1 MYFYRIEI
9 LFGHVRSIFLYLP
22 RSFRFWKPHKLSK
35 WSFLF
40 LFLFFFLSGG
50 CFVFRTNRSRDAKDE
65 SIVILVDKISRIF
78 QTIVSHLFCLL
89 RILYLN
95 SIARRKMP
103 KIGGYRDEN
112 EKTAVCL
119 SGEVESQPEAGL
131 IDERKVNAS
140 GAGQDR
146 GNITGALSSNFQN
159 DFRI

>member
-1 MYFYRIEI
+1 MFVRYFCILGVFGLENVINFRNDQMI
-9 LFGHVRSIFLYLP
+9 LFV
-22 RSFRFWKPHKLSK
+22 SF
-35 WSFLF
+35 
-40 LFLFFFLSGG
+40 FFFLSRR

-65 SIVILVDKISRIF
+65 SILILVDKILRIF
-78 QTIVSHLFCLL
+78 QTIVSHPFCLL

-95 SIARRKMP
+95 SIARRKMS

>member
-1 MYFYRIEI
+1 M
-9 LFGHVRSIFLYLP
+9 FL
-22 RSFRFWKPHKLSK
+22 S
-35 WSFLF
+35 
-40 LFLFFFLSGG
+40 FFLSRR

-65 SIVILVDKISRIF
+65 SILILVDKILRIF
-78 QTIVSHLFCLL
+78 QTIVSHPFRLL

-95 SIARRKMP
+95 SIARRKMS